1 MYTNVDVTANAAG
14 FLANISSAVDR
25 ALGHF
30 AETHSDIKGL
40 VAGVRAVMVASTA
53 APLVPRGELQAGQP
67 CSESRN
73 ATEVM
78 EQATRLID

>member
-1 MYTNVDVTANAAG
+1 MYSNVDVTANAAG

-53 APLVPRGELQAGQP
+53 APLVPRGEFQAGQR
-67 CSESRN
+67 CS
-73 ATEVM
+73 
-78 EQATRLID
+78 